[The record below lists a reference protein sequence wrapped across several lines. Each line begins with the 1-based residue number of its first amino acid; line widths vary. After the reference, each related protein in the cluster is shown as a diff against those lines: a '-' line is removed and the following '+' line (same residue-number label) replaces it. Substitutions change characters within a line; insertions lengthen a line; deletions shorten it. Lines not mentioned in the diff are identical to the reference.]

1 MLIADTTW
9 KKDLKRSMNSIGMF
23 DNTKE
28 SLGDLLE
35 EIHTGKV
42 QLPDLQRSF
51 TWCNEQIVKLIAS
64 ISQSFPIGA
73 ILTIKVNHNSS
84 FTFKP
89 RLLEGVRLVEE
100 PTPESLILDGQ
111 QRLTSMFMCLRSGVA
126 VSIRDRQTH
135 RIQERWYYIDIPAA
149 LNPEIDRVDAI
160 ISLPRSQTKKTQH
173 RKIDCTTSE
182 KEYEQLL
189 FPVSAIFNYAQW
201 REGFQK
207 YWSYD
212 PEKLALA
219 RQFELEVVKRFEHYQ
234 LPIIQLRP
242 ELSKVAVCQ
251 IFEDMHEMPTP
262 MTFFDLVT
270 ACFAAEDFSLR
281 DHFASISQQLSRFGV
296 LQGIRNTD
304 WLSAVTLVSTYHH
317 RERVLKENP
326 LLTQLPT
333 IGCGRHNI
341 LDLELADYQKFAP
354 MTLAGFE
361 QAAKFLHGLGFVHAE
376 DIAYPSQLLA
386 LTSVLAIVGLPN
398 DFGRTQL
405 EQWWWSCSFGEVYN
419 NWQNKRT
426 ATDTIEIPQWLAGG
440 NVPTNLDGVD
450 FDRERLCQV
459 TRRQGAIYKTL
470 NALLR
475 KQGAI
480 DFLSGEIIRDVKAFD
495 GEIESHHVFP
505 ESWCKQQGISAARYN
520 CLLNRTP
527 LRKETNRF
535 IGSQPPSVYLA
546 RLVEQ
551 HGISQKRLN
560 EILRSHSIEPQT
572 LWNDDFDA
580 FLESR
585 SANLVLSIDRVMGRN
600 PAEVKPTRLS
610 TTGLD

>member
-1 MLIADTTW
+1 
-9 KKDLKRSMNSIGMF
+9 MNSIGMF

-28 SLGDLLE
+28 SLCDLLE
-35 EIHTGKV
+35 DIHTGKV

-73 ILTIKVNHNSS
+73 ILTIKSNNNSS
-84 FTFKP
+84 FIFKP
-89 RLLEGVRLVEE
+89 RLLEGVRLNSI
-100 PTPESLILDGQ
+100 PIPNSLILDGQ
-111 QRLTSMFMCLRSGVA
+111 QRLTSAYMCLRSGTA
-126 VSIRDRQTH
+126 VQIRDRQTH
-135 RIQERWYYIDIPAA
+135 RFQERWYYIDIPAA

-160 ISLPRSQTKKTQH
+160 ISLPRSQTKRTTH
-173 RKIDCTTSE
+173 RKIDCTTAE

-189 FPVSAIFNYAQW
+189 FPVSAIFNYVQW
-201 REGFQK
+201 REGFQQ
-207 YWSYD
+207 YWNYD

-219 RQFELEVVKRFEHYQ
+219 RQFELEIVKKFEHYQ

-251 IFEDMHEMPTP
+251 VFEDMHQMPTP

-281 DHFASISQQLSRFGV
+281 EHFASVSQKLSRFGV
-296 LQGIRNTD
+296 LQGVRNTD
-304 WLSAVTLVSTYHH
+304 WLSTVTLVATYHR
-317 RERVLKENP
+317 RERFAQDNLSVI
-326 LLTQLPT
+326 QLPT
-333 IGCGRHNI
+333 VGCGRQNI
-341 LDLELADYQKFAP
+341 LDLELADYQQFAP

-361 QAAKFLHGLGFVHAE
+361 QSAKFLHGLGFVHPE

-386 LTSVLAIVGLPN
+386 LASVLAIVGLPN
-398 DFGRTQL
+398 DLGRTQL
-405 EQWWWSCSFGEVYN
+405 ERWWWSCAFGEVYN

-426 ATDTIEIPQWLAGG
+426 ANDTIEIPRWLAGG
-440 NVPTNLDGVD
+440 AIPSNIDSVHFN
-450 FDRERLCQV
+450 RARLFQV

-505 ESWCKQQGISAARYN
+505 EAWCKQQGIPAARYN

-527 LRKETNRF
+527 LKRETNRF

-546 RLVEQ
+546 RLVDEQ
-551 HGISQKRLN
+551 GISRRRLD
-560 EILRSHSIEPQT
+560 EILRSHYIEPKT
-572 LWNDDFDA
+572 LWNDDFEA
-580 FLESR
+580 FLDARMEDLSLLIEEMMGIKISR
-585 SANLVLSIDRVMGRN
+585 GNLVGM
-600 PAEVKPTRLS
+600 K
-610 TTGLD
+610 

>member
-1 MLIADTTW
+1 MLVRVCDKIVA
-9 KKDLKRSMNSIGMF
+9 MNSIGMF

-73 ILTIKVNHNSS
+73 ILTIKVNNNSS

-89 RLLEGVRLVEE
+89 RLLEGVRLKEE
-100 PTPESLILDGQ
+100 PMPDSLILDGQ
-111 QRLTSMFMCLRSGVA
+111 QRLTSAYMCLRSGLA

-135 RIQERWYYIDIPAA
+135 KVQERWYYIDIPAA
-149 LNPEIDRVDAI
+149 LNPEIERVDAI
-160 ISLPRSQTKKTQH
+160 ISLPRSQTKKTKH
-173 RKIDCTTSE
+173 RKIDCTTAE

-207 YWSYD
+207 YWNYEQD
-212 PEKLALA
+212 KLALA
-219 RQFELEVVKRFEHYQ
+219 RQFELEIVKRFEHYQ

-262 MTFFDLVT
+262 MTFFDLIT

-281 DHFASISQQLSRFGV
+281 DHFAAIGQQLFRFVV
-296 LQGIRNTD
+296 LQGVRNTD
-304 WLSAVTLVSTYHH
+304 WLSAVTLVATYHR

-326 LLTQLPT
+326 LVTQLPT
-333 IGCGRHNI
+333 VGCGRQNI
-341 LDLELADYQKFAP
+341 LDLELADYQQFAP

-361 QAAKFLHGLGFVHAE
+361 QSAKFLHSLGFVHPE

-386 LTSVLAIVGLPN
+386 LASVLAIVGLPN
-398 DFGRTQL
+398 DLGRTQL

-426 ATDTIEIPQWLAGG
+426 ANDTIEIPQWLAGG
-440 NVPTNLDGVD
+440 NIPSNINAVH
-450 FDRERLCQV
+450 FDRARLLQV

-505 ESWCKQQGISAARYN
+505 EAWCKQQGIPATRYN

-527 LRKETNRF
+527 LKRDTNRF

-546 RLVEQ
+546 RLVDEQ
-551 HGISQKRLN
+551 GISKQRLN
-560 EILRSHSIEPQT
+560 EILRSHYIEPKT
-572 LWNDDFDA
+572 LWSDDFEA
-580 FLESR
+580 FLDARMGDLSLLIEEMMGIKLSR
-585 SANLVLSIDRVMGRN
+585 GNLVGM
-600 PAEVKPTRLS
+600 K
-610 TTGLD
+610 

>member
-1 MLIADTTW
+1 M
-9 KKDLKRSMNSIGMF
+9 LKRVCDKIVAMNSIGIF

-42 QLPDLQRSF
+42 QRPDLQRSF

-73 ILTIKVNHNSS
+73 ILTIKVNNNSS

-89 RLLEGVRLVEE
+89 RLLEGVRLKEE
-100 PTPESLILDGQ
+100 PMPDSLILDGQ
-111 QRLTSMFMCLRSGVA
+111 QRLTSAYMCLRSGSA

-135 RIQERWYYIDIPAA
+135 KVQERWYYIDIPAA
-149 LNPEIDRVDAI
+149 LNPEIERVDAI
-160 ISLPRSQTKKTQH
+160 ISLPRSQTKKTKH
-173 RKIDCTTSE
+173 RKIDCTTAE

-207 YWSYD
+207 YWNYD

-219 RQFELEVVKRFEHYQ
+219 RQFELEIVKRFEHYQ

-262 MTFFDLVT
+262 MTFFDLIT

-281 DHFASISQQLSRFGV
+281 DHFAVISQQLSRFGV
-296 LQGIRNTD
+296 LQGVRNTD
-304 WLSAVTLVSTYHH
+304 WLSAVTLVATYHR

-333 IGCGRHNI
+333 VGCGRQNI
-341 LDLELADYQKFAP
+341 LDLELADYQQFAP
-354 MTLAGFE
+354 MTLAGFDR
-361 QAAKFLHGLGFVHAE
+361 AAQSLHGLGFVHPE

-386 LTSVLAIVGLPN
+386 LASVLAIVGLPN
-398 DFGRTQL
+398 DLGRTQL
-405 EQWWWSCSFGEVYN
+405 ERWWWSCLFGEVYN

-426 ATDTIEIPQWLAGG
+426 ANDTIEIPQWLAGG
-440 NVPTNLDGVD
+440 NIPSNTNSVH
-450 FDRERLCQV
+450 FDRARLLQV

-480 DFLSGEIIRDVKAFD
+480 DFLSGEVIRDVKVFD

-505 ESWCKQQGISAARYN
+505 EAWCKQQGIPATRYN

-527 LRKETNRF
+527 LKKDTNRF

-546 RLVEQ
+546 RLVDEQ
-551 HGISQKRLN
+551 GISKQRLN
-560 EILRSHSIEPQT
+560 EILRSHFIEPKT
-572 LWNDDFDA
+572 LWNDNFEA
-580 FLESR
+580 FLDARMGDLSLLIEEMMGIKLSR
-585 SANLVLSIDRVMGRN
+585 GNLVGM
-600 PAEVKPTRLS
+600 K
-610 TTGLD
+610 

>member
-1 MLIADTTW
+1 
-9 KKDLKRSMNSIGMF
+9 MNSIGMF

-28 SLGDLLE
+28 SLCDLLE
-35 EIHTGKV
+35 DIHTGKV

-73 ILTIKVNHNSS
+73 ILTIKGNNNSS
-84 FTFKP
+84 FIFKP
-89 RLLEGVRLVEE
+89 RLLEGVRLNSI
-100 PTPESLILDGQ
+100 PIPNSLILDGQ
-111 QRLTSMFMCLRSGVA
+111 QRLTSAYMCLRSGTA
-126 VSIRDRQTH
+126 VQIRDRQTH
-135 RIQERWYYIDIPAA
+135 RFQERWYYIDIPAA
-149 LNPEIDRVDAI
+149 LNPEVDRVDAI
-160 ISLPRSQTKKTQH
+160 ISLPRSQMKRTNH
-173 RKIDCTTSE
+173 RKIDCTTAE

-189 FPVSAIFNYAQW
+189 FPVCAIFNYVQW
-201 REGFQK
+201 REGFQQ
-207 YWSYD
+207 YWKYD

-219 RQFELEVVKRFEHYQ
+219 RQFELEIVKKFEHYQ

-251 IFEDMHEMPTP
+251 VFEDMHEMPTP

-281 DHFASISQQLSRFGV
+281 EHFAGVSQKLSRFGV
-296 LQGIRNTD
+296 LQGVRNTD
-304 WLSAVTLVSTYHH
+304 WLSTVTLVATYHR
-317 RERVLKENP
+317 RERFAQDNISVI
-326 LLTQLPT
+326 QLPT
-333 IGCGRHNI
+333 VGCGRQNI
-341 LDLELADYQKFAP
+341 LDLELADYQQFAP

-361 QAAKFLHGLGFVHAE
+361 QSAKFLHGLGFVHPE

-386 LTSVLAIVGLPN
+386 LASVLAIVGLPN
-398 DFGRTQL
+398 DLGRTQL
-405 EQWWWSCSFGEVYN
+405 ERWWWSCAFGEVYN

-426 ATDTIEIPQWLAGG
+426 ANDTIEIPRWLAGG
-440 NVPTNLDGVD
+440 AIPSNIDSVHFNR
-450 FDRERLCQV
+450 DRLFQV

-480 DFLSGEIIRDVKAFD
+480 DFLSGEIIRDVKVFD

-505 ESWCKQQGISAARYN
+505 EAWCKQQGIPAARYN

-527 LRKETNRF
+527 LKKDTNRF

-546 RLVEQ
+546 RLVDEQ
-551 HGISQKRLN
+551 GISKQRLN
-560 EILRSHSIEPQT
+560 EILRSHHIEPKT
-572 LWNDDFDA
+572 LWSDDFEA
-580 FLESR
+580 FLDSR
-585 SANLVLSIDRVMGRN
+585 MEDLSLLIEEMMGLKLSRRNLVGM
-600 PAEVKPTRLS
+600 K
-610 TTGLD
+610 

>member
-1 MLIADTTW
+1 MLTCVCVLAPQF
-9 KKDLKRSMNSIGMF
+9 KF
-23 DNTKE
+23 AFA
-28 SLGDLLE
+28 
-35 EIHTGKV
+35 
-42 QLPDLQRSF
+42 Q
-51 TWCNEQIVKLIAS
+51 AS
-64 ISQSFPIGA
+64 PLA
-73 ILTIKVNHNSS
+73 N
-84 FTFKP
+84 
-89 RLLEGVRLVEE
+89 
-100 PTPESLILDGQ
+100 
-111 QRLTSMFMCLRSGVA
+111 
-126 VSIRDRQTH
+126 RQTH

-173 RKIDCTTSE
+173 RKIDCTSSD
-182 KEYEQLL
+182 KEYAQLL

-207 YWSYD
+207 YWNYD
-212 PEKLALA
+212 PAKLALA

-281 DHFASISQQLSRFGV
+281 DHFAGVSEQLSRFGV
-296 LQGIRNTD
+296 LQGVRNTD
-304 WLSAVTLVSTYHH
+304 WLSAVTLVATYQR
-317 RERVLKENP
+317 RERIVKENP
-326 LLTQLPT
+326 LLTHLPT
-333 IGCGRHNI
+333 IGCGRQNI
-341 LDLELADYQKFAP
+341 LDLELADYQQFAP
-354 MTLAGFE
+354 MTLAGFDR
-361 QAAKFLHGLGFVHAE
+361 AAKFLHGLGFVHPE

-386 LTSVLAIVGLPN
+386 LASVLAIVGLPN
-398 DFGRTQL
+398 DLGRTQL

-426 ATDTIEIPQWLAGG
+426 ANDTIEIPQWLVGG
-440 NVPTNLDGVD
+440 NAPSNLDFVQ
-450 FDRERLCQV
+450 FNRERLLQV

-480 DFLSGEIIRDVKAFD
+480 DFVSGEVLRDVKAFD

-505 ESWCKQQGISAARYN
+505 EAWCKQQGIPAARYN

-527 LRKETNRF
+527 LKKDTNRF
-535 IGSQPPSVYLA
+535 IGAQPPSVYLA

-551 HGISQKRLN
+551 QGIPKRRLD
-560 EILRSHSIEPQT
+560 EILRSHS
-572 LWNDDFDA
+572 LA
-580 FLESR
+580 
-585 SANLVLSIDRVMGRN
+585 
-600 PAEVKPTRLS
+600 
-610 TTGLD
+610 

>member
-1 MLIADTTW
+1 
-9 KKDLKRSMNSIGMF
+9 MNSIGMF

-73 ILTIKVNHNSS
+73 ILTIKVNSNSS

-89 RLLEGVRLVEE
+89 RLLEGVRLKEG
-100 PTPESLILDGQ
+100 PIPESLILDGQ
-111 QRLTSMFMCLRSGVA
+111 QRLTSMFMCLRSGAA

-149 LNPEIDRVDAI
+149 LNPEIERVDAI
-160 ISLPRSQTKKTQH
+160 ISLPRSQIKKTQH

-219 RQFELEVVKRFEHYQ
+219 RQFELEIVKRFEHYQ

-251 IFEDMHEMPTP
+251 VFEDMHEMPTP

-281 DHFASISQQLSRFGV
+281 EHFSGVSQQLSRFEV
-296 LQGIRNTD
+296 LQGVRNTD
-304 WLSAVTLVSTYHH
+304 WLSAVTLVSTCH
-317 RERVLKENP
+317 RRELFVREHPNAIHLSSV
-326 LLTQLPT
+326 
-333 IGCGRHNI
+333 GCGRRQI
-341 LDLELADYQKFAP
+341 LDLAVDDYQQFAP
-354 MTLAGFE
+354 MTLAGFDR
-361 QAAKFLHGLGFVHAE
+361 AAKFLHGLGFVHPD

-386 LTSVLAIVGLPN
+386 LASVLAIVGLPN
-398 DFGRTQL
+398 DLGRTQL
-405 EQWWWSCSFGEVYN
+405 ERWWWSCAFGEVYN

-426 ATDTIEIPQWLAGG
+426 ANDTIEIPQWLAGG
-440 NVPTNLDGVD
+440 NVPTNLVGVH
-450 FDRERLCQV
+450 FNRERLLQV
-459 TRRQGAIYKTL
+459 TRRQGAIYKSL

-505 ESWCKQQGISAARYN
+505 EAWCKQQGIPAARYN

-527 LRKETNRF
+527 LKRDTNRF

-551 HGISQKRLN
+551 HGISQKRLD

-572 LWNDDFDA
+572 LWNDDFEA

-585 SANLVLSIDRVMGRN
+585 SEHLSLSIDRVMGN
-600 PAEVKPTRLS
+600 NTAEAKPTKY
-610 TTGLD
+610 

>member
-1 MLIADTTW
+1 MLRRVCDKIVA
-9 KKDLKRSMNSIGMF
+9 MNSIGMF

-73 ILTIKVNHNSS
+73 ILTIKVNNNSS
-84 FTFKP
+84 FIFKP
-89 RLLEGVRLVEE
+89 RLLEGVRLKEE
-100 PTPESLILDGQ
+100 PMPDSLILDGQ
-111 QRLTSMFMCLRSGVA
+111 QRLTSAYMCLRSGSA

-135 RIQERWYYIDIPAA
+135 KLQERWYYIDIPAA
-149 LNPEIDRVDAI
+149 LNPEIERVDAI
-160 ISLPRSQTKKTQH
+160 ISLPRSQTKKTKH
-173 RKIDCTTSE
+173 RKIDCTTAE

-189 FPVSAIFNYAQW
+189 FPVSAIFNYVQW

-207 YWSYD
+207 YWNYD

-219 RQFELEVVKRFEHYQ
+219 RQFELEIVKRFEHYQ

-262 MTFFDLVT
+262 MTFFDLIT

-281 DHFASISQQLSRFGV
+281 DHFAVVSQQLSRFGV
-296 LQGIRNTD
+296 LQGVRNTD
-304 WLSAVTLVSTYHH
+304 WLSAVTLVATYHR

-326 LLTQLPT
+326 VVTQLPT
-333 IGCGRHNI
+333 VGCGRQNI
-341 LDLELADYQKFAP
+341 LDLELADYQQFAP
-354 MTLAGFE
+354 MTLAGFDR
-361 QAAKFLHGLGFVHAE
+361 AAQFLHGLGFVHPE
-376 DIAYPSQLLA
+376 DIAYSSQLLA
-386 LTSVLAIVGLPN
+386 LASVLAIVGLPN
-398 DFGRTQL
+398 DLGRTQL
-405 EQWWWSCSFGEVYN
+405 ERWWWSCLFGEVYN

-426 ATDTIEIPQWLAGG
+426 ANDTIEIPQWLAGG
-440 NVPTNLDGVD
+440 NIPSNINSVH
-450 FDRERLCQV
+450 FDRARLLQV
-459 TRRQGAIYKTL
+459 NRRQGAIYKTL

-480 DFLSGEIIRDVKAFD
+480 DFLSGEIIRDVKVFD

-505 ESWCKQQGISAARYN
+505 EAWCKQQGIPATRYN

-527 LRKETNRF
+527 LKRDTNRF

-546 RLVEQ
+546 RLVDEQ
-551 HGISQKRLN
+551 GISRRRLD
-560 EILRSHSIEPQT
+560 EILRSHYIEPKT
-572 LWNDDFDA
+572 LWRDDFEA
-580 FLESR
+580 FLDARMGDLSLLIEEMMGIKLSKE
-585 SANLVLSIDRVMGRN
+585 NLVGM
-600 PAEVKPTRLS
+600 K
-610 TTGLD
+610 

>member
-1 MLIADTTW
+1 MLRRGYQKIVA
-9 KKDLKRSMNSIGMF
+9 MNSIGMF

-35 EIHTGKV
+35 EIHTGKA

-64 ISQSFPIGA
+64 MSQSFPIGA
-73 ILTIKVNHNSS
+73 ILTIKVSNNSS

-89 RLLEGVRLVEE
+89 RLLEGVRLKEE
-100 PTPESLILDGQ
+100 PIPDSLILDGQ
-111 QRLTSMFMCLRSGVA
+111 QRLTSAYMCLRSGSA

-135 RIQERWYYIDIPAA
+135 KIQERWYYIDIPAA
-149 LNPEIDRVDAI
+149 LNPEIERVDAI
-160 ISLPRSQTKKTQH
+160 ISLPRSQTQKTKH
-173 RKIDCTTSE
+173 RKIDCTTAE

-189 FPVSAIFNYAQW
+189 FPVSAIFNYVQW

-207 YWSYD
+207 YWDYE

-219 RQFELEVVKRFEHYQ
+219 RQFELEIVKRFEHYQ

-262 MTFFDLVT
+262 MTFFDLIT

-281 DHFASISQQLSRFGV
+281 DHFAGVSQQLSRFGI
-296 LQGIRNTD
+296 LQGVRNTD
-304 WLSAVTLVSTYHH
+304 WLSAVTLVATYHR
-317 RERVLKENP
+317 RERVLKQNP
-326 LLTQLPT
+326 LVTQLPT
-333 IGCGRHNI
+333 VGCGRQNI
-341 LDLELADYQKFAP
+341 LNLELADYQQFAP

-361 QAAKFLHGLGFVHAE
+361 QSAKFLHSLGFVHSE

-386 LTSVLAIVGLPN
+386 LASVLAIVGLPN
-398 DFGRTQL
+398 DLGRTQL

-419 NWQNKRT
+419 NWQNKCT

-440 NVPTNLDGVD
+440 NTPSNLDSAH
-450 FDRERLCQV
+450 FNRERLLQV
-459 TRRQGAIYKTL
+459 TRRQGAIYKSL

-480 DFLSGEIIRDVKAFD
+480 DFVSGEVLRDVKAFD

-505 ESWCKQQGISAARYN
+505 EAWCKRQGIPAARYN

-527 LRKETNRF
+527 LKRDTNRF
-535 IGSQPPSVYLA
+535 IGFQPPSVYLA
-546 RLVEQ
+546 RLIEEQ
-551 HGISQKRLN
+551 GIVKKRVD

-580 FLESR
+580 FLDSRLKNLSR
-585 SANLVLSIDRVMGRN
+585 SIETAMEPSI
-600 PAEVKPTRLS
+600 
-610 TTGLD
+610 

>member
-1 MLIADTTW
+1 MLGRVCDKIVA
-9 KKDLKRSMNSIGMF
+9 MNSIGMF

-35 EIHTGKV
+35 QIHTGKA

-64 ISQSFPIGA
+64 MSQSFPIGA
-73 ILTIKVNHNSS
+73 ILTIKVNSNSS
-84 FTFKP
+84 FSFKP
-89 RLLEGVRLVEE
+89 RLLEGVQITKE
-100 PTPESLILDGQ
+100 PIPDSLILDGQ
-111 QRLTSMFMCLRSGVA
+111 QRLTSAYMCLRSGNA
-126 VSIRDRQTH
+126 VQIRDRQTH
-135 RIQERWYYIDIPAA
+135 KVQERWYYIDIPAA
-149 LNPEIDRVDAI
+149 LNPEIDRIDAI

-173 RKIDCTTSE
+173 RKIDCSTAE

-207 YWSYD
+207 YWNYEQD
-212 PEKLALA
+212 KLALA
-219 RQFELEVVKRFEHYQ
+219 RHFELEIVKRFEHYQ

-281 DHFASISQQLSRFGV
+281 DHFAGVSQQLSRFGL
-296 LQGIRNTD
+296 LQGVRNTD
-304 WLSAVTLVSTYHH
+304 WLSAVTLVATYQR
-317 RERVLKENP
+317 RERIVRENP

-333 IGCGRHNI
+333 IGCGRQNI
-341 LDLELADYQKFAP
+341 LDLELADYQQFAP
-354 MTLAGFE
+354 MTLAGFDR
-361 QAAKFLHGLGFVHAE
+361 AAKFLHGLGCVHAE

-386 LTSVLAIVGLPN
+386 LASVLAIIGLPN
-398 DFGRTQL
+398 DLGRTQL

-419 NWQNKRT
+419 NWQNKHT
-426 ATDTIEIPQWLAGG
+426 ANDTIEIPQWLAGG
-440 NVPTNLDGVD
+440 NAPSNLDSVN
-450 FDRERLCQV
+450 FNRERLLQV

-480 DFLSGEIIRDVKAFD
+480 DFVSGEVLRDVKAFD

-505 ESWCKQQGISAARYN
+505 EAWCKQQGIPAARYN

-527 LRKETNRF
+527 LKKDTNRF
-535 IGSQPPSVYLA
+535 IGAQPPSVYLA

-551 HGISQKRLN
+551 QGISKRRLD

-572 LWNDDFDA
+572 LWNDDFEA
-580 FLESR
+580 FLDSR
-585 SANLVLSIDRVMGRN
+585 FGNLSLLIEKTMGTATSKLVRV
-600 PAEVKPTRLS
+600 PAGYK
-610 TTGLD
+610 

>member
-1 MLIADTTW
+1 
-9 KKDLKRSMNSIGMF
+9 MNSIGMF

-51 TWCNEQIVKLIAS
+51 TWCDEQIVKLIAS

-73 ILTIKVNHNSS
+73 ILTIKVNSNSG

-89 RLLEGVRLVEE
+89 RLLEGVRLKEE
-100 PTPESLILDGQ
+100 PIPESLILDGQ
-111 QRLTSMFMCLRSGVA
+111 QRLTSAYMCLRSGSA

-135 RIQERWYYIDIPAA
+135 KVQERWYYIDIPAA
-149 LNPEIDRVDAI
+149 LNPEIDRVEAI
-160 ISLPRSQTKKTQH
+160 ISLPRSQTKKTKH
-173 RKIDCTTSE
+173 RKIDCTTAE

-189 FPVSAIFNYAQW
+189 FPVSAIFNYVQW
-201 REGFQK
+201 REGFQR
-207 YWSYD
+207 YWNYD

-219 RQFELEVVKRFEHYQ
+219 RQFEVEIVKRFEHYQ

-262 MTFFDLVT
+262 MTFFDLIT

-281 DHFASISQQLSRFGV
+281 DHFVGVSQQLSRFGI
-296 LQGIRNTD
+296 LQGVRNTD
-304 WLSAVTLVSTYHH
+304 WLSAVTLVATYHR
-317 RERVLKENP
+317 RERVLKQNP
-326 LLTQLPT
+326 LVTQLPT
-333 IGCGRHNI
+333 VGCGRQNI
-341 LDLELADYQKFAP
+341 LNLELADYQQFAP
-354 MTLAGFE
+354 LTLAGFE
-361 QAAKFLHGLGFVHAE
+361 QSAKFLHSLGFVHSE

-386 LTSVLAIVGLPN
+386 LASVLAIVGLPN
-398 DFGRTQL
+398 DLGRTQL
-405 EQWWWSCSFGEVYN
+405 EKWWWSCSFGEVYN
-419 NWQNKRT
+419 NWQNKCT

-440 NVPTNLDGVD
+440 DTPSNLDSAH
-450 FDRERLCQV
+450 FNRERLLQV
-459 TRRQGAIYKTL
+459 TRRQGAIYKSL

-480 DFLSGEIIRDVKAFD
+480 DFVSGEVLRDVKAFD

-505 ESWCKQQGISAARYN
+505 EAWCKQQGIPAARYN

-527 LRKETNRF
+527 LKKDTNRF
-535 IGSQPPSVYLA
+535 IGAQPPSLYLA
-546 RLVEQ
+546 RLVEEQ
-551 HGISQKRLN
+551 GIAKKRVD

-572 LWNDDFDA
+572 LWNDDFEA

-585 SANLVLSIDRVMGRN
+585 QGNLSLLIKKKMGN
-600 PAEVKPTRLS
+600 S
-610 TTGLD
+610 TSN

>member
-1 MLIADTTW
+1 
-9 KKDLKRSMNSIGMF
+9 MF

-28 SLGDLLE
+28 SLCDLLE
-35 EIHTGKV
+35 DIHTGKV

-73 ILTIKVNHNSS
+73 ILTIKGNNNSS
-84 FTFKP
+84 FIFKP
-89 RLLEGVRLVEE
+89 RLLEGVRLDSI
-100 PTPESLILDGQ
+100 PIPNSLILDGQ
-111 QRLTSMFMCLRSGVA
+111 QRLTSAYMCLRSGTA
-126 VSIRDRQTH
+126 VQIRDRQTH
-135 RIQERWYYIDIPAA
+135 RFQERWYYIDIPAA
-149 LNPEIDRVDAI
+149 LNPEVDRVDAI
-160 ISLPRSQTKKTQH
+160 ISLPRSQMKRTNH
-173 RKIDCTTSE
+173 RKIDCTSAE

-189 FPVSAIFNYAQW
+189 FPVSAIFNYVQW
-201 REGFQK
+201 REGFQQ
-207 YWSYD
+207 YWNYD

-219 RQFELEVVKRFEHYQ
+219 RQFELEIVKKFEHYQ

-251 IFEDMHEMPTP
+251 VFEDMHEMPTP

-281 DHFASISQQLSRFGV
+281 EHFASVSEKLSRFGV
-296 LQGIRNTD
+296 LQGVRNTD
-304 WLSAVTLVSTYHH
+304 WLSTVTLVATYHR
-317 RERVLKENP
+317 RERFAQDNISVI
-326 LLTQLPT
+326 QLPT
-333 IGCGRHNI
+333 VGCGRQNI
-341 LDLELADYQKFAP
+341 LDLELADYQQFAP

-361 QAAKFLHGLGFVHAE
+361 QSAKFLHGLGFVHPE

-386 LTSVLAIVGLPN
+386 LASVLAIVGLPN
-398 DFGRTQL
+398 DLGRTQL
-405 EQWWWSCSFGEVYN
+405 ERWWWSCAFGEVYN

-426 ATDTIEIPQWLAGG
+426 ANDTIEIPRWLAGG
-440 NVPTNLDGVD
+440 AIPSNIDSVHFNR
-450 FDRERLCQV
+450 DRLFQV

-480 DFLSGEIIRDVKAFD
+480 DFLSGEIIRDVKVFD

-505 ESWCKQQGISAARYN
+505 EAWCKQQGIPAARYN

-527 LRKETNRF
+527 LKKDTNRF

-546 RLVEQ
+546 RLVDEQ
-551 HGISQKRLN
+551 GISKQRLN
-560 EILRSHSIEPQT
+560 EILRSHHIEPKT
-572 LWNDDFDA
+572 LWHDDFEA
-580 FLESR
+580 FLDSR
-585 SANLVLSIDRVMGRN
+585 MGDLSLLIEEMMGIKLSRGNLVGM
-600 PAEVKPTRLS
+600 K
-610 TTGLD
+610 

>member
-1 MLIADTTW
+1 
-9 KKDLKRSMNSIGMF
+9 MNSIGMF

-28 SLGDLLE
+28 SLCDLLE

-73 ILTIKVNHNSS
+73 ILTIKVNSNSS

-89 RLLEGVRLVEE
+89 RLLEGVRLKEE
-100 PTPESLILDGQ
+100 PIPESLILDGQ
-111 QRLTSMFMCLRSGVA
+111 QRLTSMFMCLRSGAA

-135 RIQERWYYIDIPAA
+135 KVQERWYYIDIPAA
-149 LNPEIDRVDAI
+149 LNPEIERVDAI
-160 ISLPRSQTKKTQH
+160 ISLPRSQTKKTKH
-173 RKIDCTTSE
+173 RKIDCTTVE

-189 FPVSAIFNYAQW
+189 FPVSAIFNYVQW

-219 RQFELEVVKRFEHYQ
+219 RQFEVEIVKRFEHYQ

-262 MTFFDLVT
+262 MTFFDLIT

-281 DHFASISQQLSRFGV
+281 DHFDGVSQQLSKFGI
-296 LQGIRNTD
+296 LQGVRNTD
-304 WLSAVTLVSTYHH
+304 WLSAVTLVATYHR
-317 RERVLKENP
+317 RERVLKQNP
-326 LLTQLPT
+326 LVTQLPT
-333 IGCGRHNI
+333 VGCGRQNI
-341 LDLELADYQKFAP
+341 LNLELTDYQQFAP
-354 MTLAGFE
+354 LTLAGFE
-361 QAAKFLHGLGFVHAE
+361 QSAKFLHSLGFVHPE

-386 LTSVLAIVGLPN
+386 LASVLAIVGLPN
-398 DFGRTQL
+398 DLGRTQL

-419 NWQNKRT
+419 NWQNKCT
-426 ATDTIEIPQWLAGG
+426 ANDTIEIPQWLAGG
-440 NVPTNLDGVD
+440 NTPSNLDSAH
-450 FDRERLCQV
+450 FNRERLLQV
-459 TRRQGAIYKTL
+459 TRRQGAIYKSL

-480 DFLSGEIIRDVKAFD
+480 DFVSGEVLRDVKAFD

-505 ESWCKQQGISAARYN
+505 EAWCKQQGIPAARYN

-527 LRKETNRF
+527 LKRDTNRF
-535 IGSQPPSVYLA
+535 IGFQPPSVYLA
-546 RLVEQ
+546 RLVEEQ
-551 HGISQKRLN
+551 GISRKRLE

-572 LWNDDFDA
+572 LWSDDFEG
-580 FLESR
+580 FLDSRLKNLSR
-585 SANLVLSIDRVMGRN
+585 SIETAME
-600 PAEVKPTRLS
+600 PS
-610 TTGLD
+610 TSK

>member
-1 MLIADTTW
+1 MLGRVCDKIVA
-9 KKDLKRSMNSIGMF
+9 MNSIGMF

-35 EIHTGKV
+35 EIHTGKA

-64 ISQSFPIGA
+64 MSQSFPIGA
-73 ILTIKVNHNSS
+73 ILTIKVNSNSS
-84 FTFKP
+84 FSFKP
-89 RLLEGVRLVEE
+89 RLLEGVQITKE
-100 PTPESLILDGQ
+100 PIPDSLILDGQ
-111 QRLTSMFMCLRSGVA
+111 QRLTSAYMCFRSGNA
-126 VSIRDRQTH
+126 VQIRDRQTH
-135 RIQERWYYIDIPAA
+135 KLQERWYYIDIPAA
-149 LNPEIDRVDAI
+149 LNPETERVDTI
-160 ISLPRSQTKKTQH
+160 ISLPRSQTKKTKH
-173 RKIDCTTSE
+173 RKIDCTTAE
-182 KEYEQLL
+182 QEYEQLL

-207 YWSYD
+207 YWNYE
-212 PEKLALA
+212 PAKLALA
-219 RQFELEVVKRFEHYQ
+219 RQFELEIVKRFEHYQ

-262 MTFFDLVT
+262 MTFFDLIT

-281 DHFASISQQLSRFGV
+281 DHFAGVSQQLSRFGV
-296 LQGIRNTD
+296 LQGVRNTD
-304 WLSAVTLVSTYHH
+304 WLSAVTLVATYHH
-317 RERVLKENP
+317 RDRVVQENP
-326 LLTQLPT
+326 LVTQLPT
-333 IGCGRHNI
+333 VGCGRQNI
-341 LDLELADYQKFAP
+341 LDLKLADYQQFAP
-354 MTLAGFE
+354 LTLAGFE
-361 QAAKFLHGLGFVHAE
+361 QSAKFLHSLGFVHPE

-386 LTSVLAIVGLPN
+386 LASVLAIVGLPN
-398 DFGRTQL
+398 DLGRTQL

-419 NWQNKRT
+419 NWQNKCT
-426 ATDTIEIPQWLAGG
+426 ANDTIALPHWLAGG
-440 NVPTNLDGVD
+440 NVPSNLESVH
-450 FDRERLCQV
+450 FDRNRLLQV

-475 KQGAI
+475 RQGAI
-480 DFLSGEIIRDVKAFD
+480 DFVSGEILRDVKVFD

-505 ESWCKQQGISAARYN
+505 EAWCRQKGIPAARYN

-527 LRKETNRF
+527 LKKDTNRF

-551 HGISQKRLN
+551 QGIPRQRLD
-560 EILRSHSIEPQT
+560 EILRSHSLEPQT
-572 LWNDDFDA
+572 LWHDDFDA

-585 SANLVLSIDRVMGRN
+585 LKNLSLSIEMVM
-600 PAEVKPTRLS
+600 VPTS
-610 TTGLD
+610 KYHVPPTSVD

>member
-1 MLIADTTW
+1 MLGRVCDKIVA
-9 KKDLKRSMNSIGMF
+9 MNSIGMF

-35 EIHTGKV
+35 QIHTGKA

-64 ISQSFPIGA
+64 MSQSFPIGA
-73 ILTIKVNHNSS
+73 ILTIKVNNNSS

-89 RLLEGVRLVEE
+89 RLLEGVKLKEE
-100 PTPESLILDGQ
+100 PVPDSLILDGQ
-111 QRLTSMFMCLRSGVA
+111 QRLTSAYMCLRSGHA

-135 RIQERWYYIDIPAA
+135 KVQERWYYIDIPAA
-149 LNPEIDRVDAI
+149 LNPEIERVDAI
-160 ISLPRSQTKKTQH
+160 ISLPRSQTQKTKH
-173 RKIDCTTSE
+173 RKIDCSTAE

-207 YWSYD
+207 YWNYE

-219 RQFELEVVKRFEHYQ
+219 RHFELEIVKRFEHYQ

-281 DHFASISQQLSRFGV
+281 DHFDGVSKQLSRFGV
-296 LQGIRNTD
+296 LQGVRNTD
-304 WLSAVTLVSTYHH
+304 WLSAVTLVATYHH
-317 RERVLKENP
+317 RERVVKEHP
-326 LLTQLPT
+326 LIAQIPT
-333 IGCGRHNI
+333 VGCGRQNI
-341 LDLELADYQKFAP
+341 LDLELADYQQFAP
-354 MTLAGFE
+354 LTLAGFDR
-361 QAAKFLHGLGFVHAE
+361 AAKFLHGLGFVHPE

-386 LTSVLAIVGLPN
+386 LASVLAIVGLPN
-398 DFGRTQL
+398 DLGRTQL
-405 EQWWWSCSFGEVYN
+405 ERWWWLCSLGEVYN

-426 ATDTIEIPQWLAGG
+426 ANDTLEIPRWLAGG
-440 NVPTNLDGVD
+440 AIPSNIDSVHFN
-450 FDRERLCQV
+450 RARLLQV

-495 GEIESHHVFP
+495 GEIESHHLFP
-505 ESWCKQQGISAARYN
+505 EAWCKQQGIPATRYN

-527 LRKETNRF
+527 LKKDTNRF

-546 RLVEQ
+546 RLVDEQ
-551 HGISQKRLN
+551 GISKQRLN
-560 EILRSHSIEPQT
+560 EILRSHFIEPKT
-572 LWNDDFDA
+572 LWSDDFDA
-580 FLESR
+580 FLDSR
-585 SANLVLSIDRVMGRN
+585 MGDLSLLIEEMMGIKLSRKNLVGI
-600 PAEVKPTRLS
+600 K
-610 TTGLD
+610 

>member
-1 MLIADTTW
+1 MGI
-9 KKDLKRSMNSIGMF
+9 F

-28 SLGDLLE
+28 SLYDLLE
-35 EIHTGKV
+35 DIHMGKV

-73 ILTIKVNHNSS
+73 ILTIKGHTNTN
-84 FTFKP
+84 FIFKP
-89 RLLEGVRLVEE
+89 RLLEGVQLNVN
-100 PTPESLILDGQ
+100 PIPESLILDGQ
-111 QRLTSMFMCLRSGVA
+111 QRLTSAYMCLRSGSA

-135 RIQERWYYIDIPAA
+135 KIQERWYYIDIPAA
-149 LNPEIDRVDAI
+149 LNLEIERIDAI
-160 ISLPRSQTKKTQH
+160 ISLPLSRIKRNHH
-173 RKIDCTTSE
+173 RKIDCTTPE

-189 FPVSAIFNYAQW
+189 FPISATFNYAQW

-212 PEKLALA
+212 PEKLALV
-219 RQFELEVVKRFEHYQ
+219 RQFELEIIKKFEHYQ

-251 IFEDMHEMPTP
+251 IFEDLHEMPTP

-270 ACFAAEDFSLR
+270 GCFAAEDFSLR
-281 DHFASISQQLSRFGV
+281 DHFASVSQQLSRFGV
-296 LQGIRNTD
+296 LQGVRNTD
-304 WLSAVTLVSTYHH
+304 WLSAVTLVATYHR
-317 RERVLKENP
+317 RERAMKKNP
-326 LLTQLPT
+326 LLTQFPT
-333 IGCGRHNI
+333 VGCGRQKI
-341 LDLELADYQKFAP
+341 LDLALADYQQFAP

-361 QAAKFLHGLGFVHAE
+361 QAAKFLHSLGYVHPG

-386 LTSVLAIVGLPN
+386 LASALAIIGLPN
-398 DFGRTQL
+398 DLGRTQL
-405 EQWWWSCSFGEVYN
+405 EQWWWSCAFGEVYN
-419 NWQNKRT
+419 NGQNKRT
-426 ATDTIEIPQWLAGG
+426 ANDTTELPQWLAGG
-440 NVPTNLDGVD
+440 NAPSNLDKVH
-450 FDRERLCQV
+450 FNRERLLQV

-480 DFLSGEIIRDVKAFD
+480 DFVSGEVLRDVKAFD

-505 ESWCKQQGISAARYN
+505 EAWCKQQGIPALQYN

-527 LRKETNRF
+527 LKRDTNRF

-551 HGISQKRLN
+551 HGISQKRLD
-560 EILRSHSIEPQT
+560 EILRSHSLEPKT
-572 LWNDDFDA
+572 LWNDDFEA
-580 FLESR
+580 FLDSRLTNLSR
-585 SANLVLSIDRVMGRN
+585 SIETAMKPSTKWVCVLTD
-600 PAEVKPTRLS
+600 AHLQPTFRTS
-610 TTGLD
+610 EK

>member
-1 MLIADTTW
+1 
-9 KKDLKRSMNSIGMF
+9 MNSIGMF

-73 ILTIKVNHNSS
+73 ILTIKVNNNSS

-89 RLLEGVRLVEE
+89 RLLEGVRLKEE
-100 PTPESLILDGQ
+100 PMPDSLILDGQ
-111 QRLTSMFMCLRSGVA
+111 QRLTSAYMCLRSGLA

-135 RIQERWYYIDIPAA
+135 KVQERWYYIDIPAA
-149 LNPEIDRVDAI
+149 LNPEIERVDAI
-160 ISLPRSQTKKTQH
+160 ISLPRSQTKKTKH
-173 RKIDCTTSE
+173 RKIDCTTAE

-207 YWSYD
+207 YWNYEQD
-212 PEKLALA
+212 KLALA
-219 RQFELEVVKRFEHYQ
+219 RQFELEIVKRFEHYQ

-262 MTFFDLVT
+262 MTFFDLIT

-281 DHFASISQQLSRFGV
+281 DHFAAIGQQLFRFVV
-296 LQGIRNTD
+296 LQGVRNTD
-304 WLSAVTLVSTYHH
+304 WLSAVTLVATYHR

-326 LLTQLPT
+326 LVTQLPT
-333 IGCGRHNI
+333 VGCGRQNI
-341 LDLELADYQKFAP
+341 LDLELADYQQFAP

-361 QAAKFLHGLGFVHAE
+361 QSAKFLHSLGFVHPE

-386 LTSVLAIVGLPN
+386 LASVLAIVGLPN
-398 DFGRTQL
+398 DLGRTQL

-426 ATDTIEIPQWLAGG
+426 ANDTIEIPQWLAGG
-440 NVPTNLDGVD
+440 NIPSNINAVH
-450 FDRERLCQV
+450 FDRARLLQV

-505 ESWCKQQGISAARYN
+505 EAWCKQQGIPATRYN

-527 LRKETNRF
+527 LKRDTNRF

-546 RLVEQ
+546 RLVDEQ
-551 HGISQKRLN
+551 GISKQRLN
-560 EILRSHSIEPQT
+560 EILRSHYIEPKT
-572 LWNDDFDA
+572 LWSDDFEA
-580 FLESR
+580 FLDARMGDLSLLIEEMMGIKLSR
-585 SANLVLSIDRVMGRN
+585 GNLVGM
-600 PAEVKPTRLS
+600 K
-610 TTGLD
+610 

>member
-1 MLIADTTW
+1 
-9 KKDLKRSMNSIGMF
+9 MNSIGMF

-28 SLGDLLE
+28 SLCDLLE
-35 EIHTGKV
+35 DIHTGKV

-73 ILTIKVNHNSS
+73 ILTIKGNNNSS
-84 FTFKP
+84 FIFKP
-89 RLLEGVRLVEE
+89 RLLEGVRLNSI
-100 PTPESLILDGQ
+100 PIPNSLILDGQ
-111 QRLTSMFMCLRSGVA
+111 QRLTSAYMCLRSGTA
-126 VSIRDRQTH
+126 VQIRDRQTH
-135 RIQERWYYIDIPAA
+135 RFQERWYYIDIPAA

-160 ISLPRSQTKKTQH
+160 ISLPRSQTKRTTH
-173 RKIDCTTSE
+173 RKIDCTTAE

-189 FPVSAIFNYAQW
+189 FPVCAIFNYVQW
-201 REGFQK
+201 REGFQQ
-207 YWSYD
+207 YWNYD

-219 RQFELEVVKRFEHYQ
+219 RQFELEIVKKFEHYQ

-251 IFEDMHEMPTP
+251 VFEDMHEMPTP

-281 DHFASISQQLSRFGV
+281 EHFAGVSQKLSRFGV
-296 LQGIRNTD
+296 LQGVRNTD
-304 WLSAVTLVSTYHH
+304 WLSTVTLVATYHR
-317 RERVLKENP
+317 RERFAQDNLSVI
-326 LLTQLPT
+326 QLPT
-333 IGCGRHNI
+333 VGCGRQNI

-361 QAAKFLHGLGFVHAE
+361 QSAKFLHGLGFVHPE

-386 LTSVLAIVGLPN
+386 LASVLAIVGLPN
-398 DFGRTQL
+398 DLGRTQL
-405 EQWWWSCSFGEVYN
+405 ERWWWSCAFGEVYN

-426 ATDTIEIPQWLAGG
+426 ANDTIEIPRWLAGG
-440 NVPTNLDGVD
+440 AIPSNIDSVHFN
-450 FDRERLCQV
+450 RARLFQV

-480 DFLSGEIIRDVKAFD
+480 DFLSGEIIRDVKVFD

-505 ESWCKQQGISAARYN
+505 EAWCKQQGIPATRYN

-527 LRKETNRF
+527 LKRDTNRF

-546 RLVEQ
+546 RLVDEQ
-551 HGISQKRLN
+551 GISRRRLD
-560 EILRSHSIEPQT
+560 EILRSHYIEPKT
-572 LWNDDFDA
+572 LWNDDFEA
-580 FLESR
+580 FLDARMEDLSLLIEEMMGIKVSR
-585 SANLVLSIDRVMGRN
+585 ENLVGMR
-600 PAEVKPTRLS
+600 
-610 TTGLD
+610 

>member
-1 MLIADTTW
+1 MLRRGCQKIVA
-9 KKDLKRSMNSIGMF
+9 MNSIGMF

-35 EIHTGKV
+35 EIHTGKA

-73 ILTIKVNHNSS
+73 ILTIKVDNNSS

-89 RLLEGVRLVEE
+89 RLLEGVRLKEE
-100 PTPESLILDGQ
+100 PIPDSLILDGQ
-111 QRLTSMFMCLRSGVA
+111 QRLTSVYMCLRSGSA

-135 RIQERWYYIDIPAA
+135 KVQERWYYIDIPAA

-160 ISLPRSQTKKTQH
+160 ISLPRSQTQKTKH
-173 RKIDCTTSE
+173 RKIDCSTAE

-207 YWSYD
+207 YWNYE

-219 RQFELEVVKRFEHYQ
+219 RHFELEIVKRFEHYQ

-262 MTFFDLVT
+262 MTFFDLIT

-281 DHFASISQQLSRFGV
+281 DHFDGVSQQLAKFGV
-296 LQGIRNTD
+296 LQGVRNTD
-304 WLSAVTLVSTYHH
+304 WLSAVTLVASYHR

-326 LLTQLPT
+326 LITQLPT
-333 IGCGRHNI
+333 VGCGRQNI
-341 LDLELADYQKFAP
+341 LNLELADYQQFAP
-354 MTLAGFE
+354 LTLAGFE
-361 QAAKFLHGLGFVHAE
+361 QSAKFLHSLGFVHPE

-386 LTSVLAIVGLPN
+386 LASVLAIVGLPN
-398 DFGRTQL
+398 DLGRTQL
-405 EQWWWSCSFGEVYN
+405 EQWWWSCSFCEVYN
-419 NWQNKRT
+419 NGQNKCT
-426 ATDTIEIPQWLAGG
+426 ANDTIEIPQWLAGG
-440 NVPTNLDGVD
+440 NTPSNLDSAY
-450 FDRERLCQV
+450 FNRERLLQV
-459 TRRQGAIYKTL
+459 TRRQGAIYKSL

-480 DFLSGEIIRDVKAFD
+480 DFFSGEVLRDVKAFD

-505 ESWCKQQGISAARYN
+505 EAWCKQNGIPASRYN

-527 LRKETNRF
+527 LKKETNRF
-535 IGSQPPSVYLA
+535 IGYQAPSVYLT
-546 RLVEQ
+546 RLVEEQ
-551 HGISQKRLN
+551 GISRQRIN

-572 LWNDDFDA
+572 LWDDDFEA
-580 FLESR
+580 FMRLR
-585 SANLVLSIDRVMGRN
+585 SAKIFSLIEAATGRISSCENLVF
-600 PAEVKPTRLS
+600 
-610 TTGLD
+610 

>member
-1 MLIADTTW
+1 
-9 KKDLKRSMNSIGMF
+9 MNSIGMF

-28 SLGDLLE
+28 SLCDLLE
-35 EIHTGKV
+35 DIHTGKV

-73 ILTIKVNHNSS
+73 ILTIKGNNNSS
-84 FTFKP
+84 FIFKP
-89 RLLEGVRLVEE
+89 RLLEGVQLRKS
-100 PTPESLILDGQ
+100 PIPDSLILDGQ
-111 QRLTSMFMCLRSGVA
+111 QRLTSAYMCLRSGAA

-135 RIQERWYYIDIPAA
+135 RIQSRWYYIDIPAA
-149 LNPEIDRVDAI
+149 LNSEIDRLDAI
-160 ISLPRSQTKKTQH
+160 ISLPPSRIKRNNH
-173 RKIDCTTSE
+173 RKIDCTTPE

-189 FPVSAIFNYAQW
+189 FPISATFNYAQW

-212 PEKLALA
+212 PDKLALV
-219 RQFELEVVKRFEHYQ
+219 RQFELEIVKKFEHYQ

-251 IFEDMHEMPTP
+251 VFEDMHQMPTP

-281 DHFASISQQLSRFGV
+281 EHFASVSQKLSRFGV
-296 LQGIRNTD
+296 LQGVRNTD
-304 WLSAVTLVSTYHH
+304 WLSTVTLVATYHR
-317 RERVLKENP
+317 RERFAQDNLSVN
-326 LLTQLPT
+326 QLPT
-333 IGCGRHNI
+333 VGCGRQNI
-341 LDLELADYQKFAP
+341 LDLELADYQQFAP

-361 QAAKFLHGLGFVHAE
+361 QSAKFLHGLGFVHPE

-386 LTSVLAIVGLPN
+386 LASVLAIVGLPN
-398 DFGRTQL
+398 DLGRTQL
-405 EQWWWSCSFGEVYN
+405 ERWWWSCAFGEVYN

-426 ATDTIEIPQWLAGG
+426 ANDTIEIPRWLAGG
-440 NVPTNLDGVD
+440 AIPSNIDAVHFN
-450 FDRERLCQV
+450 RARLFQV

-505 ESWCKQQGISAARYN
+505 EAWCKQQGIPATRYN

-527 LRKETNRF
+527 LKRETNRF

-546 RLVEQ
+546 RLVDEQ
-551 HGISQKRLN
+551 GISRRRLD
-560 EILRSHSIEPQT
+560 EILRSHYIEPKT
-572 LWNDDFDA
+572 LWNDDFEA
-580 FLESR
+580 FLDARMEDLSLLIEEMMGIKISR
-585 SANLVLSIDRVMGRN
+585 GNLVGM
-600 PAEVKPTRLS
+600 K
-610 TTGLD
+610 